1 MDLTKGNSHAGR
13 AAAWYSVCDGGFRFV
28 VGNLESGGVFM
39 LHERLQRVGNVRW
52 GLIAALLGLP
62 LPIVL
67 LALLFMGGCGN

>member
-1 MDLTKGNSHAGR
+1 MP
-13 AAAWYSVCDGGFRFV
+13 AARPHGTAFAMEGLFAMEGFGLV